1 MVDSILHSSCI
12 NLYAYK
18 AGSYDDHAHKGAELA
33 GSILRELNFGRDD
46 IWREEDSMCNTR

>member
-1 MVDSILHSSCI
+1 MHSSCI
-12 NLYAYK
+12 NLYVYK